1 LLFEI
6 VKNYSLSGNPES
18 INCIPFVTTPPVS
31 LKMWTLAYQ
40 WRKLNKTAIEES
52 DTEGWI
58 LYYVAAGN
66 CIHLLRQ
73 NWFRHS
79 RKKSGNGELSKNSIK

>member
-31 LKMWTLAYQ
+31 LKTWTLAYQ
-40 WRKLNKTAIEES
+40 WAKLKNKTVIEGS
-52 DTEGWI
+52 DTEGRI

-66 CIHLLRQ
+66 CMYTYHAEIGSGIHEKRWEME
-73 NWFRHS
+73 NF
-79 RKKSGNGELSKNSIK
+79 